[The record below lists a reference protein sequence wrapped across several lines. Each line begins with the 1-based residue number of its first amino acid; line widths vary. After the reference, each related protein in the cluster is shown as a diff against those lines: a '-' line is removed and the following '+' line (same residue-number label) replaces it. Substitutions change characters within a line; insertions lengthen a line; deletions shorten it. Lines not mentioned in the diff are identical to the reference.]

1 MRAAIKIFA
10 AVIVSS
16 FVFGCASLPHS
27 SEQAVIRLA
36 NEDLLKAGFRL
47 EYYEPPRVIF
57 AQGLGNQW
65 AVTYD
70 IKAPWSP
77 DYSFSIFVDD
87 KTGTVDLS
95 HNEPPD
101 YSQLWRR

>member
-1 MRAAIKIFA
+1 MKTVIKIFA
-10 AVIVSS
+10 VLIIGS
-16 FVFGCASLPHS
+16 FVFGCASLPKS
-27 SEQAVIRLA
+27 NKQAVIHFA
-36 NEDLLKAGFRL
+36 NDALLKTGFRL

-57 AQGLGNQW
+57 ARGLGNQW
-65 AVTYD
+65 VVIYD
-70 IKAPWSP
+70 IKAPWWRG
-77 DYSFSIFVDD
+77 YSFSIFVDD